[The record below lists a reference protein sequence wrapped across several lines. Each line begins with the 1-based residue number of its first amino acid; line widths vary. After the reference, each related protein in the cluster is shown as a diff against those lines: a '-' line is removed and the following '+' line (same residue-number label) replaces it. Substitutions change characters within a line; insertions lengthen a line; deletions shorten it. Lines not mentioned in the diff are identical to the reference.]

1 VESQNYLGI
10 YISKTAATIV
20 CLQGRERNLA
30 RCFSVSLEQ
39 AEGRDLAA
47 VADLIARRCTEVV
60 PEYRNCEVSVALDC
74 AMFMQHQ
81 LRSEFTDPKK
91 IAATV
96 RFDTEEALATDVT
109 DVAIAFKIDSS
120 DQTGSMLDV
129 FTVQRKILSELIV
142 SLQRNNIDPVTIE
155 PDIHCLSRFIRLNV
169 SIPEGSRPFFGLL
182 SCRNGY
188 FIVPR
193 QSNDDSQ
200 KRSVL
205 RTFLMGSAQNRGKLL
220 AGDIPVTMALA
231 GAAEPINCLRVF
243 DSAGSVDCQQLGEEL
258 GIETGS
264 LDLAQF
270 AAVNPEALGQC
281 PDLVDFAI
289 AYGAALVHWEK
300 AEGVNFRSDFMP
312 YQGGKLRLQKA
323 LKFASYSVAVLLFA
337 VGLYFQLQLLQT
349 NKYRSRLRNKFAKA
363 YSTVMFDHKMPAQSG
378 PVKKL
383 ADELRRIRNVKSGQ
397 LSITGEEA
405 ISAKL
410 TMVVE
415 AFNKCAARAN
425 LNIDT
430 VSITTKSISIAGDTS
445 SRQSTLELREA
456 LEATKLGNLQDRLES
471 KAGRDS
477 FQITIVPAK

>member
-1 VESQNYLGI
+1 LEPQNYLGI
-10 YISKTAATIV
+10 YISSNAATVV
-20 CLQGRERNLA
+20 CLQGRERNPA
-30 RCFSVSLEQ
+30 CCFSVSVEQ
-39 AEGRDLAA
+39 AEGRDLSA
-47 VADLIARRCTEVV
+47 VADLIAHSCAEKV
-60 PEYRNCEVSVALDC
+60 PEYRTCEVSVALDC
-74 AMFMQHQ
+74 AMFMQHR
-81 LRSEFTDPKK
+81 LRSEFTDPKR

-109 DVAIAFKIDSS
+109 DVAIAFRIDSS
-120 DQTGSMLDV
+120 DQSGSALDV
-129 FTVQRKILSELIV
+129 FTAQRKVLSELLV

-155 PDIHCLSRFIRLNV
+155 PDIHCLARFISHNV
-169 SIPEGSRPFFGLL
+169 SLPVDSRPFFGLL
-182 SCRNGY
+182 SRRNGY

-193 QSNDDSQ
+193 QGNDDSQ

-205 RTFLMGSAQNRGKLL
+205 RTFLVGPAQNRGKLL

-231 GAAEPINCLRVF
+231 GAAKPINCLRVF
-243 DSAGSVDCQQLGEEL
+243 DATGSVDCRQLGEEL
-258 GIETGS
+258 GIETGP
-264 LDLAQF
+264 LDLAQS
-270 AAVNPEALGQC
+270 AAVDPQTLGEC

-289 AYGAALVHWEK
+289 AYGAALVHLER

-312 YQGGKLRLQKA
+312 YQGRKLRLQKA

-337 VGLYFQLQLLQT
+337 VGLYFQLQLFQT
-349 NKYRSRLRNKFAKA
+349 NKYRSRLRNKFAKT
-363 YSTVMFDHKMPAQSG
+363 YSTVMFGHKMPAQSAAA
-378 PVKKL
+378 KKL

-410 TMVVE
+410 TMVFE
-415 AFNKCAARAN
+415 AFNKCAAQAN

-445 SRQSTLELREA
+445 SRQSTLELRKA
-456 LEATKLGNLQDRLES
+456 LEAAELGNLQDRLES

-477 FQITIVPAK
+477 FQITIVPAR